1 MRKLLLSRH
10 DRTSKRGGFTLVE
23 LLVVITIIVIL
34 LTMTLLTVNF
44 SNEGDRVKGAAGQ
57 VQSFLAGARD
67 RAIYAKEPRGVRFF
81 VNPENPRAVNTMA
94 YIAPGG
100 SWSSP
105 ENSSGIR
112 FERVDINGDGDFLDT
127 NLEFPTGSGVFRNEP
142 DIFVVRGNSNPG
154 WWNLKRRGWLVDGL
168 RIRIPKGPSGNWYP
182 IDTRMIDVTAAP
194 TSEQV
199 LLLQIPFADKT
210 AITSDREFTYEIELP
225 SKLLAQDPAIL
236 PESVVID
243 LDASKIPDGWRPQF
257 GINSGNYSGYMDVLF
272 SPRGNILGDAAGA
285 GVMHL
290 YVGDAEDSLF
300 LKEQFE
306 AAYKHYHG
314 VGTRP
319 KYASDSSFVPMDEIS
334 EGFWRPASATSP
346 PSPLPPS
353 NYMLKDRRIVSI
365 FTQTGAVSVHE
376 VNGYF
381 SEGAAATGDSE
392 DPLDWNKNTSSS
404 EPDGLADDPYFF
416 AETGKA
422 AKP

>member
-1 MRKLLLSRH
+1 MRKLFLSRH

-105 ENSSGIR
+105 ENSANISL
-112 FERVDINGDGDFLDT
+112 ERRDLNGDGDFVDLDV
-127 NLEFPTGSGVFRNEP
+127 EVPPGSNVFLDEP
-142 DIFVVRGNSNPG
+142 DVVVVRGRQNPG

-168 RIRIPKGPSGNWYP
+168 RIRIPKGPTGNWYP
-182 IDTRMIDVTAAP
+182 IDTRLIDTSIPP
-194 TSEQV
+194 TPDQL
-199 LLLQIPFADKT
+199 LLLQIPFAD
-210 AITSDREFTYEIELP
+210 AGIIGQRVAHPDLTYEIELP

-257 GINSGNYSGYMDVLF
+257 GLNNGNYSGYMDVIF

-290 YVGDAEDSLF
+290 YVGDAEDSQF
-300 LKEQFE
+300 LRERFE
-306 AAYKHYHG
+306 AAYVSRPG
-314 VGTRP
+314 STRP
-319 KYASDSSFVPMDEIS
+319 SFTSNSPFVPMDEI
-334 EGFWRPASATSP
+334 
-346 PSPLPPS
+346 PLTVSWMTGDAP
-353 NYMLKDRRIVSI
+353 YLTKDRRIVTV

-376 VNGYF
+376 VNGFF
-381 SEGAAATGDSE
+381 SEGSALTGDSE
-392 DPLDWNKNTSSS
+392 DPLDFNNNSVTN

-422 AKP
+422 AK

>member
-1 MRKLLLSRH
+1 MYAIYLKSAGKRN
-10 DRTSKRGGFTLVE
+10 KRGGFTLVE

-105 ENSSGIR
+105 ENSANVSL
-112 FERVDINGDGDFLDT
+112 ERIDGNGDGDFAD
-127 NLEFPTGSGVFRNEP
+127 PV
-142 DIFVVRGNSNPG
+142 DQVVRVHGFQNPG

-168 RIRIPKGPSGNWYP
+168 RIRIPKGPTGNWYP
-182 IDTRMIDVTAAP
+182 IDTRLIDITIAP
-194 TSEQV
+194 TADQI
-199 LLLQIPFADKT
+199 LLLQIPFADSGTKGQLV
-210 AITSDREFTYEIELP
+210 AHSGFTYEIELP

-257 GINSGNYSGYMDVLF
+257 GINSGNYSGYMDVIF

-300 LKEQFE
+300 LKERFE
-306 AAYKHYHG
+306 AAYTASHA
-314 VGTRP
+314 GTRP
-319 KYASDSSFVPMDEIS
+319 AYTSDKSFVPMDEI
-334 EGFWRPASATSP
+334 
-346 PSPLPPS
+346 PLS
-353 NYMLKDRRIVSI
+353 VSWITGENAYQTKDRRIVSV

-376 VNGYF
+376 VNGFF
-381 SEGAAATGDSE
+381 SEGSAATGDSQ
-392 DPLDWNKNTSSS
+392 DSLDFDNDSVTN

>member
-1 MRKLLLSRH
+1 MH
-10 DRTSKRGGFTLVE
+10 TTFMNPDGDRTKRGGFTLVE
-23 LLVVITIIVIL
+23 LLVVISIIVIL

-81 VNPENPRAVNTMA
+81 VNPENPRAVTTMA

-105 ENSSGIR
+105 ENSAGVSL
-112 FERVDINGDGDFLDT
+112 ERIDGSMPPDGDFEDP
-127 NLEFPTGSGVFRNEP
+127 E
-142 DIFVVRGNSNPG
+142 DQVVRVHGFQNPG

-182 IDTRMIDVTAAP
+182 IDTRLIDTTIAP
-194 TSEQV
+194 VADQI
-199 LLLQIPFADKT
+199 LLLQIPFADAGTKGQLV
-210 AITSDREFTYEIELP
+210 AHSNLTYEIELP

-243 LDASKIPDGWRPQF
+243 LDASKIPDGWRPQT
-257 GINSGNYSGYMDVLF
+257 GLNNGNYSGYMDVIF

-300 LKEQFE
+300 LKERFE
-306 AAYKHYHG
+306 AAYSSNHG
-314 VGTRP
+314 GARP
-319 KYASDSSFVPMDEIS
+319 LYASDSAFVPMDEI
-334 EGFWRPASATSP
+334 
-346 PSPLPPS
+346 PLS
-353 NYMLKDRRIVSI
+353 ISWITGENAYQTKDRRIVSV

-376 VNGYF
+376 VNGYV
-381 SEGAAATGDSE
+381 SEGSAFSGDAE
-392 DPLDWNKNTSSS
+392 DLLDFDNDSVTT

-422 AKP
+422 AKQ

>member
-1 MRKLLLSRH
+1 MMRTVFLNPAGPKGVRS
-10 DRTSKRGGFTLVE
+10 GFTLVE

-81 VNPENPRAVNTMA
+81 VNPENPRAVTTMA

-105 ENSSGIR
+105 ENSANVSL
-112 FERVDINGDGDFLDT
+112 ERVDGNGDGDFEDA
-127 NLEFPTGSGVFRNEP
+127 V
-142 DIFVVRGNSNPG
+142 DQVVRVHGFQNPG

-168 RIRIPKGPSGNWYP
+168 RIRIPKGPTGNWYP
-182 IDTRMIDVTAAP
+182 IDTRLIDTTVGPTAD
-194 TSEQV
+194 QI
-199 LLLQIPFADKT
+199 LLLQIPFADGGTKGQRV
-210 AITSDREFTYEIELP
+210 AHSNMTYEIELP

-257 GINSGNYSGYMDVLF
+257 GLNSGNYSGYMDIIF

-300 LKEQFE
+300 LKERFE
-306 AAYKHYHG
+306 AAYTASHA
-314 VGTRP
+314 GTRP
-319 KYASDSSFVPMDEIS
+319 SYTSDRSFVPMDEI
-334 EGFWRPASATSP
+334 
-346 PSPLPPS
+346 PLTVS
-353 NYMLKDRRIVSI
+353 WITGENAYKTKDRRIVSV

-376 VNGYF
+376 VNGFF
-381 SEGAAATGDSE
+381 SEGSALTGDAE
-392 DPLDWNKNTSSS
+392 DSLDFNNNSVTS

-422 AKP
+422 AKQ

>member
-1 MRKLLLSRH
+1 MMRSVLLNSAGHRNE
-10 DRTSKRGGFTLVE
+10 RSGFTLVE

-44 SNEGDRVKGAAGQ
+44 SNEADRVKGAAGQ

-81 VNPENPRAVNTMA
+81 VNPENPRAVTTMA

-105 ENSSGIR
+105 ENSASVSL
-112 FERVDINGDGDFLDT
+112 ERVDGNVDGDFED
-127 NLEFPTGSGVFRNEP
+127 PI
-142 DIFVVRGNSNPG
+142 DQVVRVHGFQNPG

-168 RIRIPKGPSGNWYP
+168 RIRIPKGPTGNWYP
-182 IDTRMIDVTAAP
+182 IDTRLINTAVAP
-194 TSEQV
+194 SADQI
-199 LLLQIPFADKT
+199 LLLQIPFADAGTKGQLV
-210 AITSDREFTYEIELP
+210 AHSNLTYEIELP

-243 LDASKIPDGWRPQF
+243 LDASKIPDGWRPQT
-257 GINSGNYSGYMDVLF
+257 GLNNGNYSGYMDVIF
-272 SPRGNILGDAAGA
+272 SPRGNVLGDAAGA

-300 LKEQFE
+300 LKERFE
-306 AAYKHYHG
+306 AAYQHYHG
-314 VGTRP
+314 ASARP
-319 KYASDSSFVPMDEIS
+319 SFTSDASFVPMDEIAI
-334 EGFWRPASATSP
+334 GFWVPDP
-346 PSPLPPS
+346 PPVGPNPPVD
-353 NYMLKDRRIVSI
+353 YLTKDRRLVSI
-365 FTQTGAVSVHE
+365 FTQTGAISVHE
-376 VNGYF
+376 ANGYF
-381 SEGAAATGDSE
+381 IEGATNTGDAE
-392 DPLDWNKNTSSS
+392 DPLDFDNDSNFN

-422 AKP
+422 AKQ

>member
-1 MRKLLLSRH
+1 MRSVLLNSAGHRNE
-10 DRTSKRGGFTLVE
+10 RSGFTLVE

-44 SNEGDRVKGAAGQ
+44 TNEADRVKGAAGQ

-81 VNPENPRAVNTMA
+81 VNPENPRAVTTMA

-105 ENSSGIR
+105 ENSANISL
-112 FERVDINGDGDFLDT
+112 ERVDGNVDGDFED
-127 NLEFPTGSGVFRNEP
+127 SA
-142 DIFVVRGNSNPG
+142 DQVVRVHGFQNPG

-182 IDTRMIDVTAAP
+182 IDTRLIDTAIAP
-194 TSEQV
+194 TADQI
-199 LLLQIPFADKT
+199 LLLQIPFADAGTKGQLL
-210 AITSDREFTYEIELP
+210 AHSNLTYEIELP
-225 SKLLAQDPAIL
+225 SKLIAQDPAIL

-243 LDASKIPDGWRPQF
+243 LDASKVPDGWRPQV
-257 GINSGNYSGYMDVLF
+257 GLNNGNYSGYMDVIF

-290 YVGDAEDSLF
+290 YVGDSEDSLF
-300 LKEQFE
+300 LKERFE
-306 AAYKHYHG
+306 AAYAASHG
-314 VGTRP
+314 GARP
-319 KYASDSSFVPMDEIS
+319 LYGSDNAFVPMDEI
-334 EGFWRPASATSP
+334 
-346 PSPLPPS
+346 PLS
-353 NYMLKDRRIVSI
+353 VSWITGENAYQTKDRRIVSV

-376 VNGYF
+376 VNGFF
-381 SEGAAATGDSE
+381 SEGSPLTGDAE
-392 DPLDWNKNTSSS
+392 DSLDFDNDSVTN

-422 AKP
+422 AKQ